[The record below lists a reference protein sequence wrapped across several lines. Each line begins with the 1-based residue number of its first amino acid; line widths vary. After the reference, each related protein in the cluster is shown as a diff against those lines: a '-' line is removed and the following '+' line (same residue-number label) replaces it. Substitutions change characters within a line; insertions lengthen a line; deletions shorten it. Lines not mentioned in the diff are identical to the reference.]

1 VKRFSPDTLAR
12 HARDAR
18 HPRHDRPGPHEP
30 HRAATPLELLYDLC
44 FVVAIAQAAHALNH
58 AMGHG
63 HALDGV
69 IGFALAFFTI
79 WWAWMNF
86 TWFASAFDT
95 DDPPYRVSVL
105 VQMCG
110 VLVLAAGVPRAM
122 DHMEYGLI
130 TAGYVIMRV
139 GLIANWLRAAAGS
152 PEYRKTALRYAI
164 GVALCQAGWI
174 ALLFMPRAWWVPGF
188 FVLMPLELLVPIWA
202 ESARQTPWHAHHIAE
217 RYGLMTIIVIGESVL
232 AATLAIQSA
241 LDLGS
246 PSWELWAT
254 IAGCPLIFFSM
265 WWLYFARPHADGLT
279 RPRNAFLW
287 GYFHYFIFAAAAAV
301 GAGLALVVDALAH
314 AGEHERA
321 PLSLGLS
328 VSIPLSIYLACLALL
343 RLRQPGGA
351 TCALS
356 HAATILV
363 VLAASTLPGAPLWQG
378 LAMAVLTGV
387 VVVLGQNSRL

>member
-1 VKRFSPDTLAR
+1 MKP
-12 HARDAR
+12 RD
-18 HPRHDRPGPHEP
+18 PTEP

-44 FVVAIAQAAHALNH
+44 FVVAIAMAATSLHHAI
-58 AMGHG
+58 GHG

-69 IGFALAFFTI
+69 IGFAMAFFAI

-122 DHMEYGLI
+122 DHLDYGLI

-152 PEYRKTALRYAI
+152 ATHRRTALRYAI
-164 GVALCQAGWI
+164 GVALCQVGWI
-174 ALLFMPRAWWVPGF
+174 VIVFLPNEKWFYGCL
-188 FVLMPLELLVPIWA
+188 VLAPLELLVPVWA
-202 ESARQTPWHAHHIAE
+202 ESARPTPWHPHHIAE

-241 LDLGS
+241 LDAGH

-265 WWLYFARPHADGLT
+265 WWLYFARAHAEGLT
-279 RPRNAFLW
+279 RPRNAFVW
-287 GYFHYFIFAAAAAV
+287 GYFHYFIFASAAAA
-301 GAGLALVVDALAH
+301 GAGLALVVDVLAH
-314 AGEHERA
+314 ANGDHEPA
-321 PLSLGLS
+321 NTLSLGLS
-328 VSIPLSIYLACLALL
+328 VSIPLAIYLGCLALL
-343 RLRQPGGA
+343 RIREPRA
-351 TCALS
+351 TLFI
-356 HAATILV
+356 AAHVCGIILIL
-363 VLAASTLPGAPLWQG
+363 LASPLPGAPLWQG
-378 LAMAVLTGV
+378 VAMAALTGV
-387 VVVLGQNSRL
+387 VVMFSRSRPT

>member
-1 VKRFSPDTLAR
+1 M
-12 HARDAR
+12 
-18 HPRHDRPGPHEP
+18 HPRDPHEP

-44 FVVAIAQAAHALNH
+44 FVVAIALAATSLHHAI
-58 AMGHG
+58 GHG

-122 DHMEYGLI
+122 EHTDFGLI
-130 TAGYVIMRV
+130 TAGYAIMRV
-139 GLIANWLRAAAGS
+139 GLIANWLRAAVGS
-152 PEYRKTALRYAI
+152 PAYRKTALRYAI
-164 GVALCQAGWI
+164 GVALCQVGWI
-174 ALLFMPRAWWVPGF
+174 GLVFLPREWWVPGF
-188 FVLMPLELLVPIWA
+188 FALAPLELFVPVWA
-202 ESARQTPWHAHHIAE
+202 EAARQTPWHPHHIAE

-241 LDLGS
+241 LDLGHA
-246 PSWELWAT
+246 SWELWGT

-301 GAGLALVVDALAH
+301 GAGLAFVVEALAH
-314 AGEHERA
+314 AGDHEGP
-321 PLSLGLS
+321 PLTLGLS
-328 VSIPLSIYLACLALL
+328 VAIPLSTYLACLSLL
-343 RLRQPGGA
+343 RLNQPGGKM
-351 TCALS
+351 CALS
-356 HAATILV
+356 HMATIMV

-378 LAMAVLTGV
+378 LAMAGLTAT
-387 VVVLGQNSRL
+387 VVVLGQSLRA